1 MIPNSDASL
10 LTLTDSA
17 MAKVQHLIEAGTDPA
32 LKLRVYITGGG
43 CSGFQYG
50 FKLDNQLNPDDKVI
64 NMPAFDIVIASLAI
78 PYLEGSVV
86 DYVEN
91 LQGSR
96 FVVENPNAERTCGC
110 GSSFALKTCSE
121 KKCS

>member
-1 MIPNSDASL
+1 MIPTSDASL
-10 LTLTDSA
+10 LTLTDA
-17 MAKVQHLIEAGTDPA
+17 AIAKVQHLIEAAKNPA

-50 FKLDNQLNPDDKVI
+50 FKLDDQLNPDDSVI
-64 NMPAFDIVIASLAI
+64 KMPTFDVVIASLAI
-78 PYLEGSVV
+78 PYLEGSVL

-96 FVVENPNAERTCGC
+96 FMVENPNAERTCGC
-110 GSSFALKTCSE
+110 GSSFALKTCTE

>member
-1 MIPNSDASL
+1 MIPSSSASL

-17 MAKVQHLIEAGTDPA
+17 MAKVQHLIETAGNPA
-32 LKLRVYITGGG
+32 LKLRVYIIGGG

-50 FKLDNQLNPDDKVI
+50 FKLDDQLNPDDTVL
-64 NMPAFDIVIASLAI
+64 NMSTFDLAIASLAI
-78 PYLEGSVV
+78 PYLQGSVI

-91 LQGSR
+91 LQGAR
-96 FVVENPNAERTCGC
+96 FAVENPNAETTCGC
-110 GSSFALKTCSE
+110 GSSFALKTCAE